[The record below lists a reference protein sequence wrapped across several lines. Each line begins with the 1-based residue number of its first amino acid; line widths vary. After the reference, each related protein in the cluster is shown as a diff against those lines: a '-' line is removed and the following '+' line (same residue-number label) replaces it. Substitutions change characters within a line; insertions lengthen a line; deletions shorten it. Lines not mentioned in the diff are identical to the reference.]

1 MKNCRTDG
9 FKVKIVTFLFVFLF
23 LGFVK
28 FSSER
33 SFAFIERRG
42 RSTKLCWKGT
52 FQMRAKSPSVKGTL
66 LIQWTTTDWVL
77 GKGEGEVN
85 KRGLGEKLFRF
96 FFLRFGWYNNF
107 SKKKNATI
115 RNHSNYNEA
124 RERDRQRLRCTL
136 FICIYFVFVS
146 YFFAIFLFH
155 LVSKWGQRRSWASRR
170 FGCCRIARCPSSC
183 VDRPRWQSWWR
194 RPYDRIDHHV
204 QS

>member
-96 FFLRFGWYNNF
+96 FLRFGWYNNF
-107 SKKKNATI
+107 SKKEKRHNSKSLKLQ
-115 RNHSNYNEA
+115 RSE
-124 RERDRQRLRCTL
+124 RERQTKVALHTFYLYIFCFR
-136 FICIYFVFVS
+136 FVFFC
-146 YFFAIFLFH
+146 YFF
-155 LVSKWGQRRSWASRR
+155 VSFS
-170 FGCCRIARCPSSC
+170 
-183 VDRPRWQSWWR
+183 V
-194 RPYDRIDHHV
+194 
-204 QS
+204 